1 MDAYQDFAYVY
12 DELMDNTPY
21 EEWCDRIEDLIAKYG
36 VSEPA
41 ERECVGTPEVCV
53 EVPEICVEVPEIC
66 VEVPEICVEVP
77 ETCVE
82 VPEICVEVPEVCGQ
96 ISRNFAMEECEEDWQ
111 DNREDDWEDDWEE
124 DWQEEDELAED
135 EQCLLDSEK
144 NLVVDLGCGTGTL
157 TEMLYS
163 RGYDMIGIDNAEE
176 MLNIAMEKRAESGA
190 RILYLLQ
197 DMREL
202 ELYSTVGT
210 VVSVCDSVNYILE
223 EEELLDTFSL
233 VNNYLYPGGIFI
245 FDFNT
250 EYKYR
255 EIIGERTIAE
265 NREDCSFIWEN
276 YYDPESCI
284 NEYDLTVFVQEEE
297 DIFRKFTETHYQR
310 GYTTEQ
316 MAALV
321 EQAGMI
327 LLEMKDADTG
337 AEVTDQSQRVYIV
350 ARESGKTL

>member
-21 EEWCDRIEDLIAKYG
+21 EEWCERIEALIARYG

-41 ERECVGTPEVCV
+41 DRDCAP
-53 EVPEICVEVPEIC
+53 VPGDSDLAE
-66 VEVPEICVEVP
+66 
-77 ETCVE
+77 
-82 VPEICVEVPEVCGQ
+82 
-96 ISRNFAMEECEEDWQ
+96 
-111 DNREDDWEDDWEE
+111 WEE
-124 DWQEEDELAED
+124 NDDV
-135 EQCLLDSEK
+135 QCLLDSEK

-157 TEMLYS
+157 TELLYQK
-163 RGYDMIGIDNAEE
+163 GYDMIGIDNAEE
-176 MLNIAMEKRAESGA
+176 MLNIAMEKRAESGS

-223 EEELLDTFSL
+223 EEELLETFSL
-233 VNNYLYPGGIFI
+233 VNNYLYAGGIFI

-255 EIIGERTIAE
+255 EIIGDSTIAE
-265 NREDCSFIWEN
+265 NREDCNFIWEN
-276 YYDPESCI
+276 YYDPDSCI

-297 DIFRKFTETHYQR
+297 DIFRRFTETHYQR
-310 GYTTEQ
+310 GYTTGE
-316 MAALV
+316 MKRLV
-321 EQAGMI
+321 EQAGMT

-337 AEVTDQSQRVYIV
+337 GEVRAESQRVYIV
-350 ARESGKTL
+350 AREKGKTLQ